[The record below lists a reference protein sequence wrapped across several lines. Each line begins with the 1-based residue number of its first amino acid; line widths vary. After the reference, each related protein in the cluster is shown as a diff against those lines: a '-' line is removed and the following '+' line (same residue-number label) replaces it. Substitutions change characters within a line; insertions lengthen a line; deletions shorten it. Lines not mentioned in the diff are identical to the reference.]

1 MTAHI
6 EQIIDEHSA
15 HLLRLAY
22 FYTKNRH
29 AAEDIVQDVL
39 IKFCEAPYE
48 ERGQLRAYLTRI
60 TINKSKDYLKSWAY
74 KKIVFQ
80 QKIFTKGKADQDSI
94 VRQEERS
101 AIGAAILQLPLKYR
115 EPIILYYFEEMAIAD
130 VAEALVLPENTI
142 KTRLRRAREQLKP
155 HLQGE
160 WEVLANE

>member
-1 MTAHI
+1 M
-6 EQIIDEHSA
+6 
-15 HLLRLAY
+15 
-22 FYTKNRH
+22 
-29 AAEDIVQDVL
+29 
-39 IKFCEAPYE
+39 
-48 ERGQLRAYLTRI
+48 
-60 TINKSKDYLKSWAY
+60 KDYLKSWAY
-74 KKIVFQ
+74 KKIVLQ
-80 QKIFTKGKADQDSI
+80 QKIFTKGKADPDSI

-130 VAEALVLPENTI
+130 VADVLVLPENTI

>member
-1 MTAHI
+1 MTAYI
-6 EQIIDEHSA
+6 EQIIDEYSP

-29 AAEDIVQDVL
+29 TAEDIVQDVL

-48 ERGQLRAYLTRI
+48 ERGILRAYLTRL

-80 QKIFTKGKADQDSI
+80 QKIFTKGKADADSI
-94 VRQEERS
+94 VQQEERS
-101 AIGAAILQLPLKYR
+101 EIGAAILQLPLKYR

-130 VAEALVLPENTI
+130 VADVLVLPENTI
-142 KTRLRRAREQLKP
+142 KTRLRRARQQLKP

>member
-1 MTAHI
+1 MTAYI
-6 EQIIDEHSA
+6 EQIIDEYSP

-29 AAEDIVQDVL
+29 TAEDIVQDVL

-48 ERGQLRAYLTRI
+48 ERGQLRAYLTRL

-80 QKIFTKGKADQDSI
+80 QKIFTKVKADPDSI
-94 VRQEERS
+94 VQQEERS

-130 VAEALVLPENTI
+130 VAEVLVLPENTI
-142 KTRLRRAREQLKP
+142 KTRLRRARQQLKP